1 MIVEAILGIN
11 LALAVENTDLPEKL
25 TQPNDKEKR
34 QIYLETLTKE
44 ELDHI
49 DAIVERLNQPSRPD
63 PYWCLSDPELFA
75 VMVDT
80 CGPEPRQTKPK

>member
-11 LALAVENTDLPEKL
+11 LALAVENTDLQGKL
-25 TQPNDKEKR
+25 TQPDDKEKR
-34 QIYLETLTKE
+34 AIYQETLTRE
-44 ELDHI
+44 ELDRI
-49 DAIVERLNQPSRPD
+49 DAIARRLNQPGRPD

-80 CGPEPRQTKPK
+80 CGPEPRTTPK